1 MMLRPR
7 SSALI
12 SLVFLQCVILSPLAA
27 PATADEG
34 ESAAPRTTY
43 ALQAARKPGQIVH
56 VEAQLKVGGGLRFNN
71 GEKIVT
77 RPLAV
82 EAALAY
88 DEKELAEAG
97 QPRRAVRHY
106 DQAEAVIQVDKS
118 GLKPQLRDQRRLIVA
133 AQRDGRVVLFS
144 PEGPLTRDELDLIDV
159 VGNTLVLDQLLPDE
173 PVALGDKWPQDE
185 AAIKALLDL
194 DAIAHCEVESVL
206 SDVKDDLAEVTLA
219 GAVRGATE
227 GVATELQIKARY
239 YFHLKAR
246 RIVGLTL
253 AIQENREI
261 GHVGPGL
268 DVVAKLRLK
277 IVPRDSS
284 EALSDAALA
293 DAMLDAAPA
302 RERLEYAAALGG
314 FRFLCDRRWYV
325 TGDER
330 DLVVLRMVERGDL
343 IAQCNVSPVA
353 PRSPERRISLAQY
366 QVEVRHTLGENFG
379 RVLSVGQWTDD
390 AGQLIYRVTVGG
402 EVEGLPIEWRYYLVH
417 HPDGRR
423 LALAFTVEAELA
435 ERLGASDRELVD
447 SLVLSPP
454 DQATAAKPEEAAR
467 R

>member
-1 MMLRPR
+1 MMLWPRP
-7 SSALI
+7 SALV
-12 SLVFLQCVILSPLAA
+12 SLVLLQCVILSCLVAS
-27 PATADEG
+27 ATAEKQKP
-34 ESAAPRTTY
+34 SATY
-43 ALQAARKPGQIVH
+43 MLQAERRPGQLTR
-56 VEAQLKVGGGLRFNN
+56 VEAQLEVGGDLRFNN

-82 EAALAY
+82 KATLVY
-88 DEKELAEAG
+88 DEKQLAEDG

-106 DQAEAVIQVDKS
+106 DQAEAVIQVDES
-118 GLKPQLRDQRRLIVA
+118 GLKPRLRDQRRLIVA

-144 PEGPLTRDELDLIDV
+144 PEGPLTRDELDLIDIA
-159 VGNTLVLDQLLPDE
+159 GGTLTLDQLLPAE

-185 AAIKALLDL
+185 AAIEALLDL
-194 DAIAHCEVESVL
+194 DAIARCEVESVL
-206 SDVKDDLAEVTLA
+206 SDVKDGLAEVTLA
-219 GAVRGATE
+219 GAVQGATE

-253 AIQENREI
+253 AIQEKREI

-277 IVPRDSS
+277 IVPLDSS
-284 EALSDAALA
+284 ETLSDAALA
-293 DAMLDAAPA
+293 DVATDAVPA
-302 RERLEYAAALGG
+302 RERLEHTAASDG

-330 DLVVLRMVERGDL
+330 DLIVLRMVERGDL
-343 IAQCNVSPVA
+343 IAQCNISPVA

-366 QVEVRHTLGENFG
+366 QIEVKHTLGDDFG
-379 RVLSVGQWTDD
+379 RVLSVGQWTDQ
-390 AGQLIYRVTVGG
+390 AGQLVYRVTVGG
-402 EVEGLPIEWRYYLVH
+402 EVNGLPIEWRYYLIH

-423 LALAFTVEAELA
+423 VALAFTVEAELA
-435 ERLGASDRELVD
+435 ERLGTSDRELVN
-447 SLVLSPP
+447 SLVLSPRAK
-454 DQATAAKPEEAAR
+454 ATAAKPTEEAR